1 MAYNYI
7 IASDD
12 YLSMQNKVDEIK
24 NSLPNDYDIV
34 NYDLAEDNFYSLIDE
49 FNTISLFDNPKF
61 VVLKSCEKLIAMD
74 KKCGVNADSLKELF
88 KSMNNNESQNVLIFV
103 FLDKIDYQNP
113 NFETLKRY
121 STFIDIKFKNVKKD
135 EFLLKYLAENSFQ
148 IKDDAKDL
156 LLSYNQD
163 LLALRTSL
171 DILVCYKAEDK
182 IISTEDV
189 KKMVIPPLD
198 DNIYELIDYVIS
210 DNKPRIFACLKDIKV
225 HNLDSSGIIGMLIN
239 KFQEMHNVSILL
251 KAKLSSDDIA
261 NIFNVKPGRAYY
273 MVKNAKSTPL
283 EVIDAN
289 LKRLNN
295 LEYDIRSGKIDPN
308 LGLEL
313 YLLK

>member
-12 YLSMQNKVDEIK
+12 YLSMQNKVEEIK
-24 NSLPNDYDIV
+24 RSLPENYDFV
-34 NYDLAEDNFYSLIDE
+34 NYDLAEDNLYSLIDE

-61 VVLKSCEKLIAMD
+61 VVLKSCEKLIEME
-74 KKCGVNADSLKELF
+74 KKCGCNPDSLKELF

-113 NFETLKRY
+113 IFESLKRY

-135 EFLLKYLAENSFQ
+135 EFLLKYLAESNYQ
-148 IKDDAKDL
+148 INDDAKDL
-156 LLSYNQD
+156 ILSYNMD
-163 LLALRTSL
+163 LLALKTAL
-171 DILVCYKAEDK
+171 DILICYKADDK
-182 IISTEDV
+182 IIATDDI
-189 KKMVIPPLD
+189 KKMIIPPLD
-198 DNIYELIDYVIS
+198 DNIYELIDYVIN
-210 DNKPRIFACLKDIKV
+210 DNKPRVFACLKDIKV

-239 KFQEMHNVSILL
+239 KFQEMHNVSVLL
-251 KAKLSSDDIA
+251 KSKLTQDDIA
-261 NIFNVKPGRAYY
+261 NIFNVKSGRAYY
-273 MVKNAKSTPL
+273 MVKNAKSTSL
-283 EVIDAN
+283 ETIDSN
-289 LKRLNN
+289 IKRLSQ